1 MNKTYQ
7 FSSLMADGKCELTLN
22 DTSLTIKRV
31 GTISKFVHGFKGAR
45 TIMFHQIL
53 AVEVEEV
60 GVTTGY
66 IRFITSNYS
75 DKKDKDIG
83 LAMKIT
89 NSTIGKMD
97 DNTIHVDAISAKDKQ
112 IANEKMYEI
121 KKFIEDYNSDIAN
134 NLAGKA
140 SSSTN
145 KSMADQ
151 IKELKEL
158 LDSGVISQAE
168 FDDAKKKIIN

>member
-31 GTISKFVHGFKGAR
+31 GTISKLAHGFKGAR

-53 AVEVEEV
+53 AIEVEEV
-60 GVTTGY
+60 GITTGY
-66 IRFITSNYS
+66 IRFITSNYN

-89 NSTIGKMD
+89 NSAIGKMD
-97 DNTIHVDAISAKDKQ
+97 DNTIHVDAISAEGKKE
-112 IANEKMYEI
+112 ANEKMYEI
-121 KKFIEDYNSDIAN
+121 KKFIEDYNSNIAN

-140 SSSTN
+140 SGSVE

-168 FDDAKKKIIN
+168 FDDAKKKIIG